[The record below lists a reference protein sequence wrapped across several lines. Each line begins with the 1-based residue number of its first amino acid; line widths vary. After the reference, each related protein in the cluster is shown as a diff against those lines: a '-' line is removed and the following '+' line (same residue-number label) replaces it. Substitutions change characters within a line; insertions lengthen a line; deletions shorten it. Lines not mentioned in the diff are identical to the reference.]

1 MKNLLA
7 VIGVAFVLEQVFVLG
22 QMYERYHSEVEKKK
36 NNEQ

>member
-1 MKNLLA
+1 MKNVLA

-22 QMYERYHSEVEKKK
+22 QMYERYHSEVKKK

>member
-22 QMYERYHSEVEKKK
+22 QMYERYNTKVKEK
-36 NNEQ
+36 NNEK

>member
-22 QMYERYHSEVEKKK
+22 QMYEHYNTKVKEK
-36 NNEQ
+36 NNEK